1 MPTSFHCLTRSASA
15 WSTSFGAGTGAGCGA
30 GAGCG
35 VGAGVGAAA
44 GTGVGAAT
52 GAGAGAATGA
62 GAACGAGA
70 GAGTGAG
77 AATGT
82 ETGAATGAGC
92 GAEAGAEAAGFS
104 TDGAATTPFA
114 NCCSRTAT
122 LSASASN
129 ESSVLGRASLVNA
142 TSRTNRWFTAVRIW
156 LAASPKT
163 VRTLESLST
172 EPNAW
177 ASLVSCSVEA
187 VEFASAGES
196 TPTAAAM

>member
-1 MPTSFHCLTRSASA
+1 MPTSFHCLTRRASD
-15 WSTSFGAGTGAGCGA
+15 WSTSFGAGATAAGAGAAGTGA

-35 VGAGVGAAA
+35 VGAG
-44 GTGVGAAT
+44 
-52 GAGAGAATGA
+52 AGAGASVDC
-62 GAACGAGA
+62 GAAAAGAGA
-70 GAGTGAG
+70 GAGTGVGAGAGAG
-77 AATGT
+77 AAD
-82 ETGAATGAGC
+82 AATGAGC
-92 GAEAGAEAAGFS
+92 GTGAGAGAAGFS
-104 TDGAATTPFA
+104 TAGAATTPFA

-129 ESSVLGRASLVNA
+129 ESSVLGRANLVNA
-142 TSRTNRWFTAVRIW
+142 TSRTSRWLTAVRIW

-177 ASLVSCSVEA
+177 ASFVSCSVEA